1 MSLLMEALKKAE
13 AAKSAVT
20 PPARIEKNYVIT
32 DELEELPEELQEVST
47 AEAESPEEIA
57 EEVNAWQQQLLAE
70 TSERAAFIL
79 EESQENLPDISVD
92 EESPLIEMLIA
103 EKPKEIDWEAGILP
117 EFQAIL
123 AAEPISEPIV
133 LEDNHS
139 NLPLEAE
146 PSVDFES
153 DAVATASAAPTLS
166 FSRDIAP
173 DRSLS
178 ELHQETSPVLKLDW
192 DDEILAESSPPPTT
206 PLPESLQP
214 ATGDFPAPSP
224 TVNPGDTNLLREQ
237 QAAAQ
242 RQEIKRLFK
251 ASARTPSYRWVY
263 LVVMF
268 TVFIGIIGF
277 LGLQNEEL
285 LVHYISLLNN
295 QLSDAPTVVN
305 LPPATSSPT
314 PIPAHPVEVTAIKPI
329 ETNPPPPTPPQN
341 VVGPTPKPVAPVIA
355 KPAETQPLEAIA
367 KSTAA
372 PVPNKNSV
380 PLNPATPHPAEKVA
394 VKPSSSPSKPIEPNN
409 SIATMQVPKNT
420 AIQITRSAIKPQ
432 LHQNLI
438 QAYTA
443 FQRGENKSALTAY
456 QTVLQ
461 QEPRNRDA
469 LLGLAA
475 IAVRQGNS
483 SQARQ
488 YYQEVLKYYPQDP
501 VAQTNLLSISEQA
514 NGADRET
521 QLKTLTRTTQQ
532 PAYIY
537 FQLGLVYA
545 QQNRW
550 NDAQQAFF
558 EAYRIDSQQADYA
571 YNLAVSLDYLHQPQA
586 AVTYYQRAMQLQQ
599 KQGKARSFEPEVV
612 QQRVATLLKT
622 AVSKREVASLL
633 DKIE

>member
-1 MSLLMEALKKAE
+1 
-13 AAKSAVT
+13 
-20 PPARIEKNYVIT
+20 
-32 DELEELPEELQEVST
+32 
-47 AEAESPEEIA
+47 
-57 EEVNAWQQQLLAE
+57 
-70 TSERAAFIL
+70 
-79 EESQENLPDISVD
+79 
-92 EESPLIEMLIA
+92 
-103 EKPKEIDWEAGILP
+103 
-117 EFQAIL
+117 
-123 AAEPISEPIV
+123 
-133 LEDNHS
+133 
-139 NLPLEAE
+139 
-146 PSVDFES
+146 
-153 DAVATASAAPTLS
+153 
-166 FSRDIAP
+166 
-173 DRSLS
+173 
-178 ELHQETSPVLKLDW
+178 
-192 DDEILAESSPPPTT
+192 
-206 PLPESLQP
+206 
-214 ATGDFPAPSP
+214 
-224 TVNPGDTNLLREQ
+224 
-237 QAAAQ
+237 
-242 RQEIKRLFK
+242 
-251 ASARTPSYRWVY
+251 
-263 LVVMF
+263 
-268 TVFIGIIGF
+268 
-277 LGLQNEEL
+277 
-285 LVHYISLLNN
+285 
-295 QLSDAPTVVN
+295 
-305 LPPATSSPT
+305 
-314 PIPAHPVEVTAIKPI
+314 
-329 ETNPPPPTPPQN
+329 
-341 VVGPTPKPVAPVIA
+341 
-355 KPAETQPLEAIA
+355 
-367 KSTAA
+367 
-372 PVPNKNSV
+372 
-380 PLNPATPHPAEKVA
+380 
-394 VKPSSSPSKPIEPNN
+394 
-409 SIATMQVPKNT
+409 
-420 AIQITRSAIKPQ
+420 